1 MVSRQFFVFK
11 DLILKGHNCNTFQYL
26 VTMSPALQRVLVTLR
41 RHTRA
46 FSGGVAGKRL
56 LFSDTR
62 EIYVPDGWRTGWI
75 GTLCR
80 RYKNK
85 IWLWT
90 AVNHFR
96 KGIL

>member
-62 EIYVPDGWRTGWI
+62 EIYRSDVGGLKPLR
-75 GTLCR
+75 
-80 RYKNK
+80 
-85 IWLWT
+85 
-90 AVNHFR
+90 FSE
-96 KGIL
+96 GIQPTQGALALSMC